1 MQLRLSK
8 KILFYIFL
16 IIFLSTFNNKYFL
29 KIGLKP
35 IDEITVIGL
44 NEREMQDLLSNL
56 ELHNLKNIFFLNKFE
71 LEEKLKAN
79 KLIENY
85 TVFKRYPSSIE
96 IRVSK
101 TKFLANVFKDGKTF
115 VLGSNGKLISSIDKN
130 NNLPNIFGDYDKA
143 SFFNLL
149 QSIKK
154 SKFEL
159 SRVKNLYFFKSGRW
173 DIETSQNVIIKL
185 PKENLEASLNLSL
198 DVLNNNEFK
207 NIKILDI
214 RQDNQVIVN
223 EEWFRFWSFFI
234 F

>member
-101 TKFLANVFKDGKTF
+101 TKFLANVFKDGRSF

-223 EEWFRFWSFFI
+223 EE
-234 F
+234 

>member
-56 ELHNLKNIFFLNKFE
+56 ELHNLENIFFLNKFE

-198 DVLNNNEFK
+198 DILSNNEFK

-223 EEWFRFWSFFI
+223 EE
-234 F
+234 

>member
-56 ELHNLKNIFFLNKFE
+56 ELHNLENIFFLNKFE

-101 TKFLANVFKDGKTF
+101 TKFLANVFKDGKSF

-223 EEWFRFWSFFI
+223 EE
-234 F
+234 

>member
-29 KIGLKP
+29 KISLKP

-56 ELHNLKNIFFLNKFE
+56 ELHNLENIFFLNKFE

-96 IRVSK
+96 IRVNK
-101 TKFLANVFKDGKTF
+101 TKFLANVFKDGKSF

-198 DVLNNNEFK
+198 DILSNNEFK

-223 EEWFRFWSFFI
+223 EE
-234 F
+234 

>member
-1 MQLRLSK
+1 MQLRLTK

-223 EEWFRFWSFFI
+223 EE
-234 F
+234 

>member
-1 MQLRLSK
+1 MQLRLTK

-44 NEREMQDLLSNL
+44 NEREMQDLLSKL

-101 TKFLANVFKDGKTF
+101 TKFLANVFKDGRSF

-223 EEWFRFWSFFI
+223 EE
-234 F
+234 